1 MANASAKVGAPPKG
15 AGGLLSRSPDG
26 KLALYVN
33 IMYKGTDINGG
44 KPQQLIIGA
53 SGLQVLIGNTN
64 ARALGIPMSIC
75 SQNEDTHKGRFVRTL
90 HGFNSAGKEIKLAT
104 ITRVKKGSKAVVTP
118 TDDEYLKANIDR
130 LGFKLSGKGLAVT
143 QEVTAEMVR
152 EARLKGTSLK
162 EKGEVTAAMVEAKKE
177 ALKEKA
183 HASLVKDVIEL
194 KAIVLKGT
202 PEKKRKS
209 RLESMTTHFEGC
221 IQAKV
226 YHM

>member
-1 MANASAKVGAPPKG
+1 MTQLTQKVGAPPKG

-90 HGFNSAGKEIKLAT
+90 HGFNSAGKEIKLIT
-104 ITRVKKGSKAVVTP
+104 IIRGEKGTKTVYKFST
-118 TDDEYLKANIDR
+118 DEYLKANIDR
-130 LGFKLSGKGLAVT
+130 LGFKLSGKGLKVT
-143 QEVTAEMVR
+143 R
-152 EARLKGTSLK
+152 
-162 EKGEVTAAMVEAKKE
+162 EVTAAMVKAKKE
-177 ALKEKA
+177 ALNDFTF
-183 HASLVKDVIEL
+183 SP
-194 KAIVLKGT
+194 AIADKYEG
-202 PEKKRKS
+202 
-209 RLESMTTHFEGC
+209 ESQEESEQSM
-221 IQAKV
+221 KV
-226 YHM
+226 DDDAEATVDGEEDEEDEEEEEE